1 MDAPAPIETRLI
13 RKYPN
18 RRLYDTHAS
27 RYITLDEIFQLVLN
41 HTPFQIQDSR
51 TKKNITR
58 AILLQIIAVREENDN
73 SIFPKDLLTLIIRLY
88 GHPMQRDISRC
99 LEFSTNLFL
108 EHQYDFEHQH
118 NSIETI
124 SKLFR
129 QLPDPVLSLLEIAA
143 QQAPIW
149 RAIQQELLKNQSP
162 SE

>member
-1 MDAPAPIETRLI
+1 MDAPVPTETRLI

-27 RYITLDEIFQLVLN
+27 RYVTLDEIFQLVLN

-58 AILLQIIAVREENDN
+58 EVLFQIIAEREENGN

-99 LEFSTNLFL
+99 LELSADLFL
-108 EHQYDFEHQH
+108 EHHRD
-118 NSIETI
+118 SSETI
-124 SKLFR
+124 GKLFR
-129 QLPDPVLSLLEIAA
+129 QLPDPVLSLLKIAA
-143 QQAPIW
+143 QKASIW
-149 RAIQQELLKNQSP
+149 RAIQKELLKNQSP
-162 SE
+162 CE

>member
-58 AILLQIIAVREENDN
+58 AILLQIIAEREENDN
-73 SIFPKDLLTLIIRLY
+73 SIFPKNLLSLIIRLY

-99 LEFSTNLFL
+99 IELSTDLFL
-108 EHQYDFEHQH
+108 EHQHDF
-118 NSIETI
+118 SETF

-143 QQAPIW
+143 QQTPVW
-149 RAIQQELLKNQSP
+149 RTIQQELLKNESP